1 MGTITNGSEEERKH
15 TNRHGEAVLLL
26 TMVDAAR
33 VLSVGRTTMYE
44 LVSAGEI
51 EVVHIGRSAR
61 VPVVALE
68 AFVDRRRA
76 VGLR

>member
-1 MGTITNGSEEERKH
+1 MDAVPNG
-15 TNRHGEAVLLL
+15 GVAPLLL
-26 TMVDAAR
+26 GVRDAAH
-33 VLSVGRTTMYE
+33 VLGIGRSTLYE
-44 LVSAGEI
+44 LIAAGEI

-61 VPVVALE
+61 VPVVALQ

>member
-1 MGTITNGSEEERKH
+1 MD
-15 TNRHGEAVLLL
+15 AVPNAGVAPLLL
-26 TMVDAAR
+26 GVRDAAQ
-33 VLSVGRTTMYE
+33 VLGIGRSTLYE
-44 LVSAGEI
+44 LIAAGGI

-61 VPVVALE
+61 VPVVALQ